1 MTAKRTAILV
11 DGSFYLRHTLKEYGN
26 MAPRE
31 AARLLSYIADAHLV
45 REDGTVKD
53 DLVRIYFY
61 DCEPLAREITN
72 PISKVTVNTAD
83 QAHNRWRNDYFEAIK
98 GEYKVMLRLGRL
110 QSMDE
115 WTIRK
120 ERMVELINREIGVED
135 LTADDVSLVSR
146 QKGVDVQIG
155 MDMTRIALK
164 GMVDKIVL
172 IASDGDFVPVV
183 QLARE
188 EGLEVIVDNMNQKIC
203 RPLFENVDGLR
214 TPAAEPIKAR
224 LRQSR
229 NERTPPRQGTLA
241 SAFTAAGVRPGG
253 SKEADVIEPG
263 SNF

>member
-31 AARLLSYIADAHLV
+31 AARLLSYIAEAHLL
-45 REDGTVKD
+45 REDGTAKD

-61 DCEPLAREITN
+61 DCEPLAREVTN
-72 PISKVTVNTAD
+72 PISKLTVNTAD
-83 QAHNRWRNDYFEAIK
+83 QAHNRWRIDYFDAIK
-98 GEYKVMLRLGRL
+98 AEYKVILRLGRL

-120 ERMVELINREIGVED
+120 DRMMELINREIGVED

-155 MDMTRIALK
+155 MDMTRLALK
-164 GMVDKIVL
+164 GMADKIVL

-203 RPLFENVDGLR
+203 RPLLENVDGLR

-224 LRQSR
+224 LRQHR
-229 NERTPPRQGTLA
+229 CDRTHARQGTMA
-241 SAFTAAGVRPGG
+241 AAFTAAGVRGGSCKDADALAPGG
-253 SKEADVIEPG
+253 TL
-263 SNF
+263 